1 MAGDFLGV
9 SRSALARAW
18 RARPADPQTVQ
29 AIQRA
34 ESLSEP
40 LARAIASRG
49 VSVEQVEDY
58 LRPTLRR
65 QFPDPSSFQDMDEAA
80 RALIDGLVAEAN
92 IWVLADYDVDGGSS
106 AALLVRWFRAMGRE
120 LSIYVPD
127 RLKEGYGPS
136 PLAFERM
143 KAAGADLVVTVDCG
157 AAAYEALEAAADQG
171 LEVVV
176 IDHHLMRGPPPR
188 ARAVVNPNRPDDTSG
203 QGNLAAAGVV
213 FVLLAALNR
222 EARQRGLF
230 DAREPPDIRQWLDLA
245 AMGAICDV
253 TALTGFNRALA
264 SLGLRTMS
272 QWQNPGLKALMAVAQ
287 SELTEATPFH
297 AGFVLGPRINA
308 GGRIG
313 KSDLGARLLSSDDPD
328 ELIELA
334 TELDQLN
341 GQRREVEKGITE
353 AAAHQVERASNFD
366 PAAPVLLVAG
376 EGWHPGVIGVVAGRL
391 KERWR
396 RPVVVVGL
404 DTAAGIGKGSG
415 RSIPGV
421 NLGRAVQEAFDDGL
435 LLAGGGHAMAAGLT
449 VRANAVPELRA
460 FLEARL
466 AREAEVAIEQDALEI
481 DVLSTARAA
490 DRALYES
497 FQILAPFGPG
507 NPEPTFVLAGVTV
520 RDARVLN
527 NGHVS
532 CRLADADGA
541 QVRAIAWRAAET
553 EVGKALLSG
562 GGALD
567 VAGLLKADDW
577 NGRRGVQ
584 FEIMDVHDPRR
595 AV

>member
-1 MAGDFLGV
+1 MGGDFLGV
-9 SRSALARAW
+9 SHSALGRAW
-18 RARPADPQTVQ
+18 RARPGDTDAVR

-34 ESLSEP
+34 EGLSEP
-40 LARAIASRG
+40 LARAMVSRG
-49 VSVEQVEDY
+49 ITPDQAESY
-58 LRPTLRR
+58 LRPTLRSS
-65 QFPDPSSFQDMDEAA
+65 FPDPSSFQDMDEAA
-80 RALIDGLVAEAN
+80 RALIDALQAGTD

-106 AALLVRWFRAMGRE
+106 AAQMVRWFRAMGHE

-127 RLKEGYGPS
+127 RLLEGYGPS
-136 PLAFERM
+136 PLAFQRM
-143 KAAGADLVVTVDCG
+143 KDAGAALVVTVDCG
-157 AAAYEALEAAADQG
+157 AAAHDALEAAADLG

-176 IDHHLMRGPPPR
+176 VDHHLMRGDPPR

-222 EARQRGLF
+222 EARSRGLF
-230 DAREPPDIRQWLDLA
+230 ADRPEPDIRQWLDLA

-253 TALTGFNRALA
+253 TSLTGFNRAVA
-264 SLGLRTMS
+264 SLGLKVMS
-272 QWQNPGLKALMAVAQ
+272 RWENPGLKALLAVAN
-287 SELTEATPFH
+287 SEPGDATPFH

-313 KSDLGARLLSSDDPD
+313 RSDLGARLLSSDDPA
-328 ELIELA
+328 EVAELA
-334 TELDQLN
+334 RELDTLN
-341 GQRREVEKGITE
+341 GQRREVEREITE
-353 AAAHQVERASNFD
+353 AAAYQVEKASNFD
-366 PAAPVLLVAG
+366 PAAPVILAAG

-404 DTAAGIGKGSG
+404 DEAAGVGKGSG

-421 NLGRAVQEAFDDGL
+421 NLGRAVQDAFDEGL
-435 LLAGGGHAMAAGLT
+435 LLSGGGHAMAAGLT
-449 VRANAVPELRA
+449 VRSELLPDLRA
-460 FLEARL
+460 FLSDRL
-466 AREAEVAIEQDALEI
+466 AAEAEAAIEADALDI
-481 DVLSTARAA
+481 DVLTTARGA

-497 FQILAPFGPG
+497 FQVLAPFGPG
-507 NPEPTFVLAGVTV
+507 NPEPTFVLSGVSV

-553 EVGKALLSG
+553 EVGKALLSS

-584 FEIMDVHDPRR
+584 FEISDVHDPRR